1 MKHDRRKRKTDTERE
16 RELPCDEEG
25 GREREKPLHHSPG
38 ERKKE
43 RERDFQRKWK
53 GWDEAGPRPRQLQH
67 QDMGF
72 AFNSSACMVST
83 SIFGIHKDMGFL
95 LECLRLRDLGRLLK
109 GF

>member
-16 RELPCDEEG
+16 RERERELPCDEEG
-25 GREREKPLHHSPG
+25 GER
-38 ERKKE
+38 E

-67 QDMGF
+67 QDMSF

-83 SIFGIHKDMGFL
+83 SIFGVHKDMGFL

-109 GF
+109 RF